1 MHHLHSGRVLEVP
14 TSLLYGDGEC
24 MDYSDYVL
32 PVKKGEML
40 SLVQKT
46 AHGCIV
52 KKDGVVGWYLGEY
65 EELPS

>member
-1 MHHLHSGRVLEVP
+1 
-14 TSLLYGDGEC
+14 

-32 PVKKGEML
+32 PVEKGEML